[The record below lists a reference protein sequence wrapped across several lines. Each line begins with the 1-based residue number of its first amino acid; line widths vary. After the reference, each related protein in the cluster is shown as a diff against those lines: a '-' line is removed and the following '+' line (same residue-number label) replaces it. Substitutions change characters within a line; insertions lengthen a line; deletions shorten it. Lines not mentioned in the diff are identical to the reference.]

1 MESNIYKERRESPE
15 LLIYKSLMNRMKLT
29 DKEKQYG
36 EYLVKGYE
44 GEKQLDY
51 FTEALTSNCMILN
64 DLFLE
69 VDRRV
74 FQLDTTIITAEQIF
88 ILK

>member
-1 MESNIYKERRESPE
+1 MR
-15 LLIYKSLMNRMKLT
+15 LT

-36 EYLVKGYE
+36 EYSVKGYE
-44 GEKQLDY
+44 GEKQFDH
-51 FTEALTSNCMILN
+51 FTDALTSNCMILN

-69 VDRRV
+69 VDGRV

-88 ILK
+88 IFEVKNYVGDFYDEKERLYHIITKKS